1 MKLPRKSIVSY
12 LVTLC
17 YGTALVIPSL
27 SWPAS
32 AFAEEGSRDKAI
44 RRFNI
49 KPTTPL
55 RQAIYQGD
63 ALVSQ
68 ELIKEGGQPATPI
81 VMDYLAQQGGQWLN
95 QFGRAKIAIQ
105 GDPLRSLQGQAAL
118 LLPIKQNEQWLWFA
132 QGGWVQSKHR
142 STFSLGT
149 GQRQFYSK
157 QGYWG
162 NNLFFDYQPQGNHC
176 RLGLGLELGYQAFSN
191 QINGYLPLSGAH
203 LINSRADQANPA
215 RGIDIRLRYQ
225 PPQWPYWRFSVTG
238 DHYWGTIATAGSLS
252 LVENPTALT
261 AGIHYTPIPLVVL
274 GYHLRWNL
282 PGKRVHQLSCSL
294 NYRLGIPWEQQVDR
308 RQAMRQSLEIDRL
321 KLVSRHHEMVLQQQP
336 NDEIK
341 LEIENIS
348 PGEHQPGST
357 IQVRVRVAT
366 PRPLNE
372 WQFSWVGGIPVN
384 TQPSIK
390 AKEET
395 QIVTLP
401 NSAGT
406 YTLQL
411 QARRA
416 QGKIACSN
424 TLQLKVSV
432 EEKEGSNVH
441 IDGLKCKDDNA
452 IPRINVSNPDLAQA
466 SMFRQPGGAQS
477 QEVSDVD
484 TPSIDALRGNGLD
497 ALTTTD
503 TEGGSDWN
511 RMTPEQSKK
520 YEDDLDEIDVCTI
533 TDTEGW
539 SNWSRMTPEQR
550 KKYEDDLAELDFQQ
564 AVARLPKYGVQID
577 GILTKM
583 RKYKGKPSNLATQEI
598 DDMIRIAESFFN
610 NPLTTMDH
618 VSQLENYLNEII
630 ANYIGSETVKK

>member
-27 SWPAS
+27 SGPAS

-308 RQAMRQSLEIDRL
+308 QQAMRQSLEMDRL

-348 PGEHQPGST
+348 SGEHQPGST
-357 IQVRVRVAT
+357 IQVRVRIKT

-372 WQFSWVGGIPVN
+372 WQFSWVGGMSVN
-384 TQPSIK
+384 IQPSIK
-390 AKEET
+390 ATEGN

-401 NSAGT
+401 SKSGT

-411 QARRA
+411 QGRNIR
-416 QGKIACSN
+416 GVVVCSN
-424 TLQLKVSV
+424 LLMLEISSAKTVTTPNMDSGNLKDHLSGLSRAELIVEEQRDDRSPHVRNNSVDDSAKDSPDTPVIIV
-432 EEKEGSNVH
+432 EEKRKKPLRNKNRSQLTKENLELLQHKTEIDQGIRGH
-441 IDGLKCKDDNA
+441 IL
-452 IPRINVSNPDLAQA
+452 QW
-466 SMFRQPGGAQS
+466 
-477 QEVSDVD
+477 
-484 TPSIDALRGNGLD
+484 IDMLNGLD
-497 ALTTTD
+497 NFIDTKERLKNFDKEYNVELEQLFEEIGCDPEYIKEKEKIYELNKKESFDVIGHLTSEKESVLSTKFL
-503 TEGGSDWN
+503 S
-511 RMTPEQSKK
+511 
-520 YEDDLDEIDVCTI
+520 EDDLYFVKNI
-533 TDTEGW
+533 
-539 SNWSRMTPEQR
+539 
-550 KKYEDDLAELDFQQ
+550 
-564 AVARLPKYGVQID
+564 
-577 GILTKM
+577 ILLY
-583 RKYKGKPSNLATQEI
+583 RE
-598 DDMIRIAESFFN
+598 
-610 NPLTTMDH
+610 
-618 VSQLENYLNEII
+618 
-630 ANYIGSETVKK
+630 VKKHLIDIDNSN